1 MLVSAYQPLAT
12 LSNAYQLLPTDERV
26 IGIFSDPTA
35 CQYISKEIQLE
46 NGASSLKVLVAAH
59 INKNSDIRAFYAINN
74 KSGFEPIFIPFPGY
88 ANLNDRGEVISVQD
102 NDGSSDKI
110 VSDTNTYGFD
120 SNEIQFKDYTF
131 TADQLPAFRSYRI
144 KIVLTSTNQVY
155 VPRMKDLRVIALA

>member
-1 MLVSAYQPLAT
+1 M
-12 LSNAYQLLPTDERV
+12 
-26 IGIFSDPTA
+26 
-35 CQYISKEIQLE
+35 
-46 NGASSLKVLVAAH
+46 LVAAH

-131 TADQLPAFRSYRI
+131 TADQLPHLDLTELRLFLLLQIRSMFLEW
-144 KIVLTSTNQVY
+144 KILE
-155 VPRMKDLRVIALA
+155 LLL